1 MPVPWLQIVQWVPS
15 ILELSRELLNRSR
28 RLPPTSAGHS
38 ADPADHAA
46 RLAALEENER
56 RQAELVSRMA
66 EQTAQLTAAV
76 TVLHR
81 QTRWLVLGQCLAA
94 GIALLA
100 VVIAVSRG
108 VP

>member
-28 RLPPTSAGHS
+28 RPPPPPS
-38 ADPADHAA
+38 DPTE
-46 RLAALEENER
+46 RLAALEENDR
-56 RQAELVSRMA
+56 RQTELLSRMA

-81 QTRWLVLGQCLAA
+81 QTRWLIVGQFLAA

-100 VVIAVSRG
+100 VFVAVTRG
-108 VP
+108 TP